1 MRTIVMAAIA
11 TAAVFATGPVVA
23 EPGAPT
29 VQAYTPVPVAA
40 DERSGPSR
48 RINCSVGEM
57 HETTCTFTPLFGD
70 GSFQL
75 DGPDIAI
82 RLIISDGEAYLFEVI
97 GPTRRIAI
105 GGVYTRDPHDRA
117 CWVSKDGGPTPVC
130 AR

>member
-1 MRTIVMAAIA
+1 MRTIIMASVAIA
-11 TAAVFATGPVVA
+11 AAVFASTWTAATPA
-23 EPGAPT
+23 GA
-29 VQAYTPVPVAA
+29 QAYTVVPVAP

-75 DGPDIAI
+75 DGPDIAV
-82 RLIISDGEAYLFEVI
+82 RLIISDGEGYLFEVFS
-97 GPTRRIAI
+97 PERRVAV
-105 GGVYTRDPHDRA
+105 GGVYTHDPRDRA
-117 CWVSKDGGPTPVC
+117 CWVSKEGGPTPVC